1 MITIGTLAKSYGQL
15 PHQVRE
21 HASIYDLMVTNVLV
35 SWENKQIDQLSGNNK
50 VPDMSQEE
58 MMAILKK
65 AKQGT

>member
-15 PHQVRE
+15 PHYVRD
-21 HASIYDLMVTNVLV
+21 HASIYDLMVTNLLV
-35 SWENKQIDQLSGNNK
+35 SWENKQIDQLTGNK
-50 VPDMSQEE
+50 TIPDMSQEE